1 MRFAIV
7 AHTATETTRALTVPR
22 LAGVEPTRLSP
33 GRALAQLEP
42 GDVALGRID
51 VLPSVDGIEPGLWAL
66 DELAAHGVDVLN
78 GADALRAAHDKLLTA
93 AVLAEACLPH
103 PLTAQLTCDTPP
115 PVFELP
121 VVIKPRF
128 GSWGR
133 DVMVCRTLGPFDP
146 LPKELQRIGEAALPG
161 PERGQFDLHF
171 GQVLFC
177 IFAA

>member
-1 MRFAIV
+1 KLRRRSLAARDLDLPARSSPARFRTVTSGGSGPLVGIGSIWRRSGERPWRARRAQPHSRRMRFAIV

-42 GDVALGRID
+42 GDVALARID

-66 DELAAHGVDVLN
+66 DELAARGVDVLN

-103 PLTAQLTCDTPP
+103 PLTAQL
-115 PVFELP
+115 
-121 VVIKPRF
+121 
-128 GSWGR
+128 
-133 DVMVCRTLGPFDP
+133 
-146 LPKELQRIGEAALPG
+146 
-161 PERGQFDLHF
+161 
-171 GQVLFC
+171 
-177 IFAA
+177 